1 MRCHVNRQQSSRQMP
16 ILTSFWD
23 IQQGFV
29 MNGGQFGI
37 IGKNVTNVLGLLPKS
52 SDHAYR
58 LR

>member
-37 IGKNVTNVLGLLPKS
+37 IGKNVTNVLWLLPKTNNN
-52 SDHAYR
+52 AYR

>member
-37 IGKNVTNVLGLLPKS
+37 IGKNVTNDLWLLPKT
-52 SDHAYR
+52 R
-58 LR
+58 Q